1 MRVRVSSVEFPW
13 NLKHHAKPLLKP
25 LKAAAAPMALLL
37 AKLLT
42 ALRVLLEA
50 GMLWKALQRAG
61 DDMQGFAE
69 SVPRTLRLFYWV
81 IQVMACSGWEGV
93 KP

>member
-1 MRVRVSSVEFPW
+1 
-13 NLKHHAKPLLKP
+13 
-25 LKAAAAPMALLL
+25 MALLL

-50 GMLWKALQRAG
+50 GVLWKALQRAG

-81 IQVMACSGWEGV
+81 IQVRALPGWGRVKLARRSGSRLAEQRGMCLALDAFSG
-93 KP
+93 